1 MRSTGCWEEIL
12 GRKYQSKKHK
22 QTSLSLS
29 KETSTFIHFEAFM
42 LANLIIA
49 IANLAG
55 IRGSI

>member
-29 KETSTFIHFEAFM
+29 KETSTFIHYKALM
-42 LANLIIA
+42 VANLITA
-49 IANLAG
+49 IANLAA
-55 IRGSI
+55 